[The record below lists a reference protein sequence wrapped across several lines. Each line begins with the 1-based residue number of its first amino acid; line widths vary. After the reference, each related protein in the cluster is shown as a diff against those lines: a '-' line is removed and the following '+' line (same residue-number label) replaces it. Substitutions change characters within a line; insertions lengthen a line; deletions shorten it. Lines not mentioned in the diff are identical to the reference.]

1 MRAEEDRGEDLK
13 KEHRLESYAKKRL
26 LYLNLSIFTA
36 ALSISLWTPLLPVY
50 AQKLGATYLDIGVIG
65 AAGGAPYMILP
76 FIVGSLSDRYGRKR
90 FYYTGLALTAAT
102 SALFVITNNVQQV
115 TLVRAFSGIAYSFI
129 WPSAEA
135 LISDL
140 TTLAERTRNLGY
152 FTFSWALG
160 MLVAPPIGGRIVQ
173 TASFTTLFLTSLV
186 VGIAATIF
194 AVYGL
199 KTFGEAGT
207 QNKTSRSKANTM
219 TILLPVFLV
228 AVALSAALGVVFNI
242 LPAHLNNLGIDP
254 FQIGVIFAALG
265 LTRAITF
272 SQTSYAT
279 KIGENLSMMIGLVIL
294 AVSLFATSTA
304 TMFAEI
310 ITVVVFLGV
319 GMGIL
324 GPLSIS
330 VTSKIA
336 TKEKTGAAIGAT
348 ECFFGLGL
356 ALGPLMGGAVAE
368 TLDPTAPYIITAIVA
383 LACVIPL
390 ARTMARRSTM

>member
-1 MRAEEDRGEDLK
+1 MRAEKDPDEDLK
-13 KEHRLESYAKKRL
+13 KEHRLEPHVKKRL

-76 FIVGSLSDRYGRKR
+76 FIAGSLSDRYGRKR
-90 FYYTGLALTAAT
+90 FYYTGLALIAAT
-102 SALFVITNNVQQV
+102 SALFTVTNNVQQV
-115 TLVRAFSGIAYSFI
+115 ILVRAFSGIAYSFI

-140 TTLAERTRNLGY
+140 TTSAERTRSVGY

-160 MLVAPPIGGRIVQ
+160 MLAAPPIGGWIVQ
-173 TASFTTLFLTSLV
+173 TASFTILFLTALV
-186 VGIAATIF
+186 VGMVATIF

-199 KTFGEAGT
+199 KTVRETRIQGDL
-207 QNKTSRSKANTM
+207 SRSRSNSM
-219 TILLPVFLV
+219 TILVPVFLV
-228 AVALSAALGVVFNI
+228 AVALSAALAVVFNI
-242 LPAHLNNLGIDP
+242 FPAHLNNLGIDP
-254 FQIGVIFAALG
+254 FQIGLVFAALG
-265 LTRAITF
+265 LARAITF

-279 KIGENLSMMIGLVIL
+279 RIGENLSMMIGLLIL

-304 TMFAEI
+304 TKFTEI
-310 ITVVVFLGV
+310 IIVVVFLGV

-330 VTSKIA
+330 VTSKMA

-348 ECFFGLGL
+348 ECFFGLGW

-368 TLDPTAPYIITAIVA
+368 TLGPTAPYIITAIVA
-383 LACVIPL
+383 LACVMPL
-390 ARTMARRSTM
+390 ARTMARRSTI

>member
-1 MRAEEDRGEDLK
+1 
-13 KEHRLESYAKKRL
+13 LEPHVKKRL

-36 ALSISLWTPLLPVY
+36 ALSISLWTPLLPIY
-50 AQKLGATYLDIGVIG
+50 AQKLGATYLDIGIIG

-76 FIVGSLSDRYGRKR
+76 FIAGTLSDRYGRKG
-90 FYYTGLALTAAT
+90 FYYTGLALIAAT
-102 SALFVITNNVQQV
+102 SALFIFTNNVQQV
-115 TLVRAFSGIAYSFI
+115 VLVRAFSGIAYSFI

-140 TTLAERTRNLGY
+140 TTSAERTRSVGY

-160 MLVAPPIGGRIVQ
+160 MLAAPPIGGWIVQ
-173 TASFTTLFLTSLV
+173 TASFTILFLTSLV

-199 KTFGEAGT
+199 RTVRDAKIQGDL
-207 QNKTSRSKANTM
+207 SRGKSNSM
-219 TILLPVFLV
+219 TILVPVFLV
-228 AVALSAALGVVFNI
+228 AVALSAALAVVFNI
-242 LPAHLNNLGIDP
+242 FPAHLNNLGIDP

-279 KIGENLSMMIGLVIL
+279 RIGENLSMIIGLVIL

-304 TMFAEI
+304 TKFTEI
-310 ITVVVFLGV
+310 LIVVVFLGV
-319 GMGIL
+319 GVGIL

-330 VTSKIA
+330 VTSKMA
-336 TKEKTGAAIGAT
+336 TKENTGAAIGAT
-348 ECFFGLGL
+348 ECFFGLGW

-368 TLDPTAPYIITAIVA
+368 TLGPTAPYIITAIVA

-390 ARTMARRSTM
+390 TRTMARRGTI

>member
-1 MRAEEDRGEDLK
+1 LEPHVK
-13 KEHRLESYAKKRL
+13 KQL

-65 AAGGAPYMILP
+65 AAGGVPYTILP
-76 FIVGSLSDRYGRKR
+76 FIAGSLSDRYGRKG

-102 SALFVITNNVQQV
+102 SALFTVTNNVQQV
-115 TLVRAFSGIAYSFI
+115 VLVRAFSGIAYSFV

-140 TTLAERTRNLGY
+140 TTLTERTRNLGY

-160 MLVAPPIGGRIVQ
+160 MLAAPPIGGSIVQ
-173 TASFTTLFLTSLV
+173 AASFTILFLTSLV
-186 VGIAATIF
+186 VGMAATIF

-199 KTFGEAGT
+199 KTVREAKIQGDL
-207 QNKTSRSKANTM
+207 SRSGSNSM

-265 LTRAITF
+265 LTRAIAF

-279 KIGENLSMMIGLVIL
+279 RIGENLSMMVGLVIL

-304 TMFAEI
+304 TMFTEI
-310 ITVVVFLGV
+310 IIVVVFLGV

-348 ECFFGLGL
+348 ECFFGLGW
-356 ALGPLMGGAVAE
+356 ALGPLMGGVVAE
-368 TLDPTAPYIITAIVA
+368 TVGPGAPYIITAIVA
-383 LACVIPL
+383 LACMIPL
-390 ARTMARRSTM
+390 ARTMARRSTI

>member
-1 MRAEEDRGEDLK
+1 MEP
-13 KEHRLESYAKKRL
+13 HVKKRL

-76 FIVGSLSDRYGRKR
+76 FIAGSLSDRYGRKR
-90 FYYTGLALTAAT
+90 FYYTGLALTAAV
-102 SALFVITNNVQQV
+102 SALFTITNSVQQV
-115 TLVRAFSGIAYSFI
+115 ILVRAFSGIAYSFI

-140 TTLAERTRNLGY
+140 TTLTERTRNLGY

-173 TASFTTLFLTSLV
+173 TASFTILFLASLV
-186 VGIAATIF
+186 VGVAATIF

-199 KTFGEAGT
+199 KTVREPRT
-207 QNKTSRSKANTM
+207 QNDMSRSKANTM

-228 AVALSAALGVVFNI
+228 AVALSTALGVVFNI
-242 LPAHLNNLGIDP
+242 LPAHLNNLGMDP

-265 LTRAITF
+265 LTRAITY

-279 KIGENLSMMIGLVIL
+279 KIGENLSMMIGLAIL
-294 AVSLFATSTA
+294 AVSLAVTSTA
-304 TMFAEI
+304 TNFTELLI
-310 ITVVVFLGV
+310 VVAFLGI

-348 ECFFGLGL
+348 ESFFGLGW
-356 ALGPLMGGAVAE
+356 ALGPLMGGVVAE
-368 TLDPTAPYIITAIVA
+368 TVDPATPYTITAIVA

>member
-1 MRAEEDRGEDLK
+1 LEPYLK
-13 KEHRLESYAKKRL
+13 KQL
-26 LYLNLSIFTA
+26 LYINLSILTA

-50 AQKLGATYLDIGVIG
+50 AQKLGATYLDIGIIG

-76 FIVGSLSDRYGRKR
+76 FITGSLSDRYGRKR
-90 FYYTGLALTAAT
+90 FYYTGLALIAAT
-102 SALFVITNNVQQV
+102 SALFTVTNNVQQV
-115 TLVRAFSGIAYSFI
+115 ILVRAFSGIAYSFI

-140 TTLAERTRNLGY
+140 TTLTERTRSLGY

-160 MLVAPPIGGRIVQ
+160 MLAAPPIGGWIVQ
-173 TASFTTLFLTSLV
+173 TASFTILFLTSLV

-194 AVYGL
+194 AVHGL
-199 KTFGEAGT
+199 RTVREAKIQGDLLR
-207 QNKTSRSKANTM
+207 SRSNSM
-219 TILLPVFLV
+219 TILMPVFLV
-228 AVALSAALGVVFNI
+228 AVALSAALAVVFNI
-242 LPAHLNNLGIDP
+242 FPAHLNNLGIDP

-304 TMFAEI
+304 TRFTEI
-310 ITVVVFLGV
+310 IIVVVFLGV

-324 GPLSIS
+324 GLLSIS
-330 VTSKIA
+330 VTSKMA

-348 ECFFGLGL
+348 ESFIGIGW
-356 ALGPLMGGAVAE
+356 ALGPLMGGIAAE
-368 TLDPTAPYIITAIVA
+368 TVGPTAPYIITAIVA

-390 ARTMARRSTM
+390 ARRMARGSTI

>member
-1 MRAEEDRGEDLK
+1 MET
-13 KEHRLESYAKKRL
+13 HVKKRL

-50 AQKLGATYLDIGVIG
+50 AQKLGATYLDIGLIG

-76 FIVGSLSDRYGRKR
+76 FIAGSLSDRHGRKR

-102 SALFVITNNVQQV
+102 SALFTVTNNVQQV
-115 TLVRAFSGIAYSFI
+115 ILVRAFSGIAYSLI
-129 WPSAEA
+129 WPSSEA

-140 TTLAERTRNLGY
+140 TTLTERTRSLGY
-152 FTFSWALG
+152 FTSSWAFG

-173 TASFTTLFLTSLV
+173 TASFAILFLTSLV
-186 VGIAATIF
+186 VGITATMF
-194 AVYGL
+194 AVLGL
-199 KTFGEAGT
+199 KTLREEKT
-207 QNKTSRSKANTM
+207 QNDMSRSKANTM
-219 TILLPVFLV
+219 VVLLPVFLV
-228 AVALSAALGVVFNI
+228 AVALSTALGVAFNI
-242 LPAHLNNLGIDP
+242 FPAYLNNLGMDP

-279 KIGENLSMMIGLVIL
+279 KIGENLSMMIGLIIL

-304 TMFAEI
+304 TMFTEI
-310 ITVVVFLGV
+310 IAVVAFLGV

-324 GPLSIS
+324 GPLSVS
-330 VTSKIA
+330 VTSKMA

-348 ECFFGLGL
+348 ESFYGLGWG
-356 ALGPLMGGAVAE
+356 LGPLMGGVVAE
-368 TLDPTAPYIITAIVA
+368 TLGPTTPYVVTAILIVA
-383 LACVIPL
+383 CMIPL
-390 ARTMARRSTM
+390 ARTMTRRSAI

>member
-1 MRAEEDRGEDLK
+1 M
-13 KEHRLESYAKKRL
+13 ESYAKKRL

-265 LTRAITF
+265 LTRALTF
-272 SQTSYAT
+272 SQTSHAT
-279 KIGENLSMMIGLVIL
+279 RIGENLSMMIGLVIL

-304 TMFAEI
+304 TMFTEI
-310 ITVVVFLGV
+310 IIVVVFLGV

-336 TKEKTGAAIGAT
+336 SEEKTGAAIGAT
-348 ECFFGLGL
+348 ESFFGLGF
-356 ALGPLMGGAVAE
+356 ALGPLIGGVAAE
-368 TLDPTAPYIITAIVA
+368 NLGATTPYIITAIATVA
-383 LACVIPL
+383 CMIPL
-390 ARTMARRSTM
+390 ARKVAGRNTV

>member
-1 MRAEEDRGEDLK
+1 MEP
-13 KEHRLESYAKKRL
+13 HVKKRL

-36 ALSISLWTPLLPVY
+36 ALSISLWTPLLPIY
-50 AQKLGATYLDIGVIG
+50 AQKLGATYLDIGIIG

-76 FIVGSLSDRYGRKR
+76 FIAGTLSDRYGRKG
-90 FYYTGLALTAAT
+90 FYYTGLALIAAT
-102 SALFVITNNVQQV
+102 SALFIFTNNVQQV
-115 TLVRAFSGIAYSFI
+115 VLVRAFSGIAYSFI

-140 TTLAERTRNLGY
+140 TTSAERTRSVGY

-160 MLVAPPIGGRIVQ
+160 MLAAPPIGGWIVQ
-173 TASFTTLFLTSLV
+173 TASFTILFLTSLV

-199 KTFGEAGT
+199 RTVRDAKIQGDL
-207 QNKTSRSKANTM
+207 SRSKSNSM
-219 TILLPVFLV
+219 TILVPVFLV
-228 AVALSAALGVVFNI
+228 AVALSAALAVVFNI
-242 LPAHLNNLGIDP
+242 FPAHLNNLGVDP

-279 KIGENLSMMIGLVIL
+279 RIGENLSMIIGLVIL

-304 TMFAEI
+304 TKFTEI
-310 ITVVVFLGV
+310 LIVVVFLGV
-319 GMGIL
+319 GVGIL

-330 VTSKIA
+330 VTSKMA
-336 TKEKTGAAIGAT
+336 TKENTGAAIGAT
-348 ECFFGLGL
+348 ECFFGLGW

-368 TLDPTAPYIITAIVA
+368 TLGPTAPYIITAIVA

-390 ARTMARRSTM
+390 TRTMARRGAI

>member
-1 MRAEEDRGEDLK
+1 
-13 KEHRLESYAKKRL
+13 LEPHVKKRL
-26 LYLNLSIFTA
+26 LYLNLSFFTA

-50 AQKLGATYLDIGVIG
+50 AQKLGATYLDIGVVG
-65 AAGGAPYMILP
+65 AAGGVPYMILP
-76 FIVGSLSDRYGRKR
+76 FIAGSLSDRYGRKR

-102 SALFVITNNVQQV
+102 SALFIFTNDVQQV
-115 TLVRAFSGIAYSFI
+115 ILVRAFSGIAYSFI

-140 TTLAERTRNLGY
+140 TTLAERTKSLGY
-152 FTFSWALG
+152 FTFSWAFG
-160 MLVAPPIGGRIVQ
+160 MLCAPPIGGRIVQ
-173 TASFTTLFLTSLV
+173 TASFTILFLTSLV
-186 VGIAATIF
+186 VGIAATLF

-199 KTFGEAGT
+199 KTVIETKIQGDLL
-207 QNKTSRSKANTM
+207 RSGSNSM

-228 AVALSAALGVVFNI
+228 AVALSAALGVVFTI

-265 LTRAITF
+265 LTRALTF
-272 SQTSYAT
+272 SQTSHAT
-279 KIGENLSMMIGLVIL
+279 RIGENLSMMIGLVIL

-304 TMFAEI
+304 TMFTEI
-310 ITVVVFLGV
+310 IIVSMFLGV

-336 TKEKTGAAIGAT
+336 AKEKTGAAIGAT
-348 ECFFGLGL
+348 ECFFGLGW

-368 TLDPTAPYIITAIVA
+368 TLGPTVPYIITAIVA

-390 ARTMARRSTM
+390 ARTMARRTAI

>member
-1 MRAEEDRGEDLK
+1 
-13 KEHRLESYAKKRL
+13 LEPNVKKRL

-36 ALSISLWTPLLPVY
+36 ALGISLWTPLLPVY
-50 AQKLGATYLDIGVIG
+50 AQKLGATYLDIGIIG
-65 AAGGAPYMILP
+65 AAGGMPYMILP
-76 FIVGSLSDRYGRKR
+76 FIAGSLSDRYGRKR
-90 FYYTGLALTAAT
+90 FYYTGLALTAIT
-102 SALFVITNNVQQV
+102 SALFTVTNNVQQV

-160 MLVAPPIGGRIVQ
+160 MLVAPPIGGRIVL
-173 TASFTTLFLTSLV
+173 TASFTILFLMSLV
-186 VGIAATIF
+186 VGIAATML

-199 KTFGEAGT
+199 KAVREA
-207 QNKTSRSKANTM
+207 KTRNDMSRSKAGNM
-219 TILLPVFLV
+219 TVLLPVFLV
-228 AVALSAALGVVFNI
+228 AVALSTALGVVFNI
-242 LPAHLNNLGIDP
+242 LPAHLNNLGIDL
-254 FQIGVIFAALG
+254 FQIGVVFAALG
-265 LTRAITF
+265 LARAITF

-279 KIGENLSMMIGLVIL
+279 RIGESLSMMIGLVIL
-294 AVSLFATSTA
+294 AVSLVATSTV
-304 TMFAEI
+304 TSFTEI
-310 ITVVVFLGV
+310 LIVVVFLGV

-336 TKEKTGAAIGAT
+336 SEEKTGAAIGAT
-348 ECFFGLGL
+348 ESFFGLGW
-356 ALGPLMGGAVAE
+356 ALGPLMGGIAAE
-368 TLDPTAPYIITAIVA
+368 TLGATAPYIMTAVVA

-390 ARTMARRSTM
+390 ARTMARRSRI

>member
-1 MRAEEDRGEDLK
+1 MEP
-13 KEHRLESYAKKRL
+13 HVKKRL

-36 ALSISLWTPLLPVY
+36 ALSISLWTPLLPIY
-50 AQKLGATYLDIGVIG
+50 AQKLGATYLDIGIIG
-65 AAGGAPYMILP
+65 AAGGAPYMVLP
-76 FIVGSLSDRYGRKR
+76 FITGTLSDRYGRKG
-90 FYYTGLALTAAT
+90 FYYTGLALIAAT
-102 SALFVITNNVQQV
+102 SALFIFTNNVQQV
-115 TLVRAFSGIAYSFI
+115 VLVRAFSGIAYSFI

-140 TTLAERTRNLGY
+140 TTSAERTRSVGY

-160 MLVAPPIGGRIVQ
+160 MLAAPPIGGWIVQ
-173 TASFTTLFLTSLV
+173 TASFTILFLTSLV

-199 KTFGEAGT
+199 RTVRDAKIQGDL
-207 QNKTSRSKANTM
+207 SRGKSNSM
-219 TILLPVFLV
+219 TILVPVFLV
-228 AVALSAALGVVFNI
+228 AVALSAALAVVFNI
-242 LPAHLNNLGIDP
+242 FPAHLNNLGIDP

-279 KIGENLSMMIGLVIL
+279 RIGENLSMIIGLVIL

-304 TMFAEI
+304 TKFTEI
-310 ITVVVFLGV
+310 LIVVVFLGV
-319 GMGIL
+319 GVGIL

-330 VTSKIA
+330 VTSKMA

-348 ECFFGLGL
+348 ECFFGLGW

-368 TLDPTAPYIITAIVA
+368 TLGPTAPYIITAIVA

-390 ARTMARRSTM
+390 TRTMARRGTI

>member
-1 MRAEEDRGEDLK
+1 MRAEEDPDEDLK
-13 KEHRLESYAKKRL
+13 KEHRLEPHVKKRL

-36 ALSISLWTPLLPVY
+36 ALGIGLWTPLLPVY
-50 AQKLGATYLDIGVIG
+50 AQKLDATYLDIGVIG

-76 FIVGSLSDRYGRKR
+76 FIAGSLSDRYGRKR
-90 FYYTGLALTAAT
+90 FYYTGLALNAAT
-102 SALFVITNNVQQV
+102 SALFAITNNVQQV

-140 TTLAERTRNLGY
+140 TTSAERTRSVGY

-160 MLVAPPIGGRIVQ
+160 MLAAPPIGGRIVQ
-173 TASFTTLFLTSLV
+173 TASFTILFLTSLM
-186 VGIAATIF
+186 VGIAATVF

-199 KTFGEAGT
+199 KNMRETKIQSDSA
-207 QNKTSRSKANTM
+207 RSKSNNT
-219 TILLPVFLV
+219 TVLLPVFLV

-242 LPAHLNNLGIDP
+242 FPAHLNNLGIDP

-265 LTRAITF
+265 LARAITF

-279 KIGENLSMMIGLVIL
+279 RIGENLSMMIGLIIL
-294 AVSLFATSTA
+294 AASLVVTSTA
-304 TMFAEI
+304 TNFAGI
-310 ITVVVFLGV
+310 LIVVVFLGL

-330 VTSKIA
+330 VTSKMA

-348 ECFFGLGL
+348 ECFFGLGW
-356 ALGPLMGGAVAE
+356 ALGPLLGGVVAE
-368 TLDPTAPYIITAIVA
+368 TIGPTAPYMITAIVA

-390 ARTMARRSTM
+390 ARTMARRSTI

>member
-1 MRAEEDRGEDLK
+1 
-13 KEHRLESYAKKRL
+13 LEPHVKIKL

-36 ALSISLWTPLLPVY
+36 ALNISLWTPLLPVY
-50 AQKLGATYLDIGVIG
+50 AQKLGATYPEIGIIG

-76 FIVGSLSDRYGRKR
+76 FIAGSLSDRYGRKR

-102 SALFVITNNVQQV
+102 SALFAVTNNVQQV
-115 TLVRAFSGIAYSFI
+115 ILVRAFSGMAYSFI

-140 TTLAERTRNLGY
+140 TTLTERTRSLGY

-160 MLVAPPIGGRIVQ
+160 MLAAPPIGGWIVQ
-173 TASFTTLFLTSLV
+173 KASFTILFLTSLA
-186 VGIAATIF
+186 VGIAASIF

-199 KTFGEAGT
+199 KTVKEERMQGDL
-207 QNKTSRSKANTM
+207 SRSKSDSM
-219 TILLPVFLV
+219 TILVPVFLV
-228 AVALSAALGVVFNI
+228 AVALSAALAVVFSI
-242 LPAHLNNLGIDP
+242 FPAHLNNLGMDP
-254 FQIGVIFAALG
+254 FQIGLIFAALG

-279 KIGENLSMMIGLVIL
+279 RIGENLSMMIGLFIL

-304 TMFAEI
+304 TKFTEI
-310 ITVVVFLGV
+310 IIVVVFLGV
-319 GMGIL
+319 GFGIL

-330 VTSKIA
+330 VTSKMA

-348 ECFFGLGL
+348 ECFFGLGW

-368 TLDPTAPYIITAIVA
+368 TLGPTTPYIITAIVA

-390 ARTMARRSTM
+390 ARTIARRSAI